1 MRRPNTPEVQDTPA
15 VQDTRAAQSRALR
28 GFTLIEVMLAAVI
41 LALSVAVI
49 ASSVMNAQL
58 GEGDARRRAEASA
71 YADRLLAEME
81 EKAARG
87 AAIELGEHESSEGAF
102 IATIEVVAFDPSAL
116 QQAESGA
123 PKKGPANPAP
133 PQDEPNASGA
143 GGWLATPE
151 AEANPPVVQATIA
164 VAFAPDSD
172 AGAPEPLVRRT
183 SFFLNPVALQALE
196 TKEAGDEEAPPE

>member
-1 MRRPNTPEVQDTPA
+1 MRRPNT
-15 VQDTRAAQSRALR
+15 RAATSRALR

-41 LALSVAVI
+41 LALAVAVI

-81 EKAARG
+81 ENAARG
-87 AAIELGEHESSEGAF
+87 AAPPLGERESSEGAF

-123 PKKGPANPAP
+123 PRKGAANPAP
-133 PQDEPNASGA
+133 TQGEPSASGL
-143 GGWLATPE
+143 GGWLGTPE
-151 AEANPPVVQATIA
+151 AEANPPVVQTTIA

-172 AGAPEPLVRRT
+172 AGASEPLVRRT

-196 TKEAGDEEAPPE
+196 TKAAGDEQAPPE

>member
-1 MRRPNTPEVQDTPA
+1 MRRPNTPEVQS
-15 VQDTRAAQSRALR
+15 TRAAQGRALR
-28 GFTLIEVMLAAVI
+28 GFTLIEVMLASVI
-41 LALSVAVI
+41 LALAVAVI
-49 ASSVMNAQL
+49 ASAVMNAQL
-58 GEGDARRRAEASA
+58 DEGHARRRAEASA

-81 EKAARG
+81 ENAARG

>member
-1 MRRPNTPEVQDTPA
+1 
-15 VQDTRAAQSRALR
+15 
-28 GFTLIEVMLAAVI
+28 MLAAVI
-41 LALSVAVI
+41 LALAVAVI

-71 YADRLLAEME
+71 YADRLLAAME
-81 EKAARG
+81 ESAARG
-87 AAIELGEHESSEGAF
+87 AAIELGERESSEGAF
-102 IATIEVVAFDPSAL
+102 LATIEVVAFDPSAL
-116 QQAESGA
+116 QQADNGA
-123 PKKGPANPAP
+123 PKQGAANLAP
-133 PQDEPNASGA
+133 PQDEPNAGGA

-172 AGAPEPLVRRT
+172 AGPPEPLVRRT

-196 TKEAGDEEAPPE
+196 TNEAGDEEAPPE